1 MTRDDWM
8 TQDDNRRTKVRADSM
23 KVIRTARADDRLL
36 IGPMRN
42 PVIVLSNDPQLQ
54 RMTISYESD
63 RSRTLS
69 GHYSM
74 WVEQGFV
81 KA

>member
-1 MTRDDWM
+1 
-8 TQDDNRRTKVRADSM
+8 
-23 KVIRTARADDRLL
+23 
-36 IGPMRN
+36 
-42 PVIVLSNDPQLQ
+42 VIVLSNDPQLQ